1 MNVFLTGAG
10 SGIGAALAREYAA
23 RGATLGLVGRRPA
36 PLQAL
41 AATLPGR
48 HHVYA
53 ADVADR
59 DAMIAAAR
67 AFEAA
72 TGGAHLVVA
81 NAGISVGVLTEHYED
96 LEVFRDTLAIN
107 VLGIAHTFHPFVA
120 PMRARGRG
128 KLVGIASVAG
138 IRGLPGSGAYCA
150 SKAAAIVYLE
160 SLRVELAASGVCVL
174 TIAPGFVR
182 TPLTARNP
190 YRMPFLIEA
199 EAFARSAARA
209 IDSNRGYT
217 VIPWPMAW
225 TAKLLRLL
233 PNALYDRL
241 LAKRPRKPRRSFDAQ
256 QGG

>member
-10 SGIGAALAREYAA
+10 SGIGAALARQYAA
-23 RGATLGLVGRRPA
+23 RGATLGLVGRRMA

-48 HHVYA
+48 HHVHA

-59 DAMIAAAR
+59 DALIAAAG

-72 TGGAHLVVA
+72 TGGADLVIA
-81 NAGISVGVLTEHYED
+81 NAGISVGVLTEDYED

-107 VLGIAHTFHPFVA
+107 VLGIAHTFHPFIA

-150 SKAAAIVYLE
+150 SKAAAMVYLE
-160 SLRVELAASGVCVL
+160 SLRVELAAAGIRVL
-174 TIAPGFVR
+174 TIAPGSVR

-190 YRMPFLIEA
+190 YRMPFLMEA
-199 EAFARSAARA
+199 DAFARAAARA
-209 IDSNRGYT
+209 IERGRTYT

-241 LAKRPRKPRRSFDAQ
+241 LAKRPRKPRRGEINA
-256 QGG
+256 GGA

>member
-72 TGGAHLVVA
+72 TGGAHLVIA

-160 SLRVELAASGVCVL
+160 SLRVELAASGVRVL

-199 EAFARSAARA
+199 EAFARAAARA
-209 IDSNRGYT
+209 IDSNRSYT